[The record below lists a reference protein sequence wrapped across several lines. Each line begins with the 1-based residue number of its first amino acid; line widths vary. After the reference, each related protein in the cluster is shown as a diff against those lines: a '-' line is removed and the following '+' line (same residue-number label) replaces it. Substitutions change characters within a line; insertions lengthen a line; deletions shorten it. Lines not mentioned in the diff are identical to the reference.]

1 MFGLNKIELCLFIL
15 ALAVIIC
22 MPVDAF
28 AAFER
33 LADTGKDIFKGLKKI
48 IYPASAVG
56 IICVCIGGI
65 FGNINWKWLTAVMV
79 GLVVIATC
87 GLFIEM
93 FAGDD
98 GGIDYVDSLNGE

>member
-1 MFGLNKIELCLFIL
+1 MLGLNKIELYLFIL
-15 ALAVIIC
+15 ALAVVIC
-22 MPVDAF
+22 MPVDAL
-28 AAFER
+28 AAFDQ
-33 LADTGKDIFKGLKKI
+33 LADTGRDIFKGLKKI
-48 IYPASAVG
+48 IYPASAIG

-93 FAGDD
+93 FAGND
-98 GGIDYVDSLNGE
+98 GEIDSVSSLNGE

>member
-1 MFGLNKIELCLFIL
+1 
-15 ALAVIIC
+15 
-22 MPVDAF
+22 MPVDAL
-28 AAFER
+28 AAFDQ
-33 LADTGKDIFKGLKKI
+33 LADTGRDIFKGLKKI
-48 IYPASAVG
+48 IYPASAIG

-93 FAGDD
+93 FAGND
-98 GGIDYVDSLNGE
+98 GEIDAVSSLNGE